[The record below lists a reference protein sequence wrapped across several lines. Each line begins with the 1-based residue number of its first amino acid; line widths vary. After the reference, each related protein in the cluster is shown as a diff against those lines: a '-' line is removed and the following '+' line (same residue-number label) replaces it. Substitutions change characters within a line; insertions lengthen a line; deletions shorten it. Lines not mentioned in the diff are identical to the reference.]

1 MPVERRTT
9 SRQVTTVVVAVVVV
23 LLVGLAGWGLVQ
35 AASNKDSGVS
45 LRLGDDVFDAGN
57 AVRLSG
63 QVAKDGPVLFS
74 DVSGRGQ
81 SRPIFVNH
89 FGSDPQVRWVAFTA
103 VAPGAEKG
111 CYLAWNAKRN
121 LFEERQLPTENASE
135 AGRGKVGELCRSTTW
150 AANGQGLIQFSW
162 QVDKV
167 GDLQVDLRKGAP
179 SSTAP
184 PTTAPPTT
192 PPTSPPTTPPTTG

>member
-1 MPVERRTT
+1 MPVERRTA

-35 AASNKDSGVS
+35 AASKKGSGVS

-57 AVRLSG
+57 AVRLSKQIG
-63 QVAKDGPVLFS
+63 KDGPILFS

-89 FGSDPQVRWVAFTA
+89 FGTDPQTRWVAFTA

-111 CYLAWNAKRN
+111 CYLAWSATRN
-121 LFEERQLPTENASE
+121 LFEERQLPSANGSSASKE
-135 AGRGKVGELCRSTTW
+135 QQGKLCRDSTW
-150 AANGQGLIQFSW
+150 PANGQGLTQFTW
-162 QVDKV
+162 TV
-167 GDLQVDLRKGAP
+167 GKGGTLQVDLRKPAP
-179 SSTAP
+179 VPTTVAATAP
-184 PTTAPPTT
+184 PTT
-192 PPTSPPTTPPTTG
+192 G

>member
-1 MPVERRTT
+1 MPVERRTA

-35 AASNKDSGVS
+35 AASTKGSGVS

-57 AVRLSG
+57 AVRLSKQIG
-63 QVAKDGPVLFS
+63 KDGPILFS

-89 FGSDPQVRWVAFTA
+89 FGNDPQTRWVAFTA

-111 CYLAWNAKRN
+111 CFLAWNASKD
-121 LFEERQLPTENASE
+121 LFEERQLPTAD
-135 AGRGKVGELCRSTTW
+135 GKAQGELCRSDTW
-150 AANGQGLIQFSW
+150 PSNGQGLTQYSW
-162 QVDKV
+162 RVDKDGV
-167 GDLQVDLRKGAP
+167 LLIDLRKPAAVP
-179 SSTAP
+179 ST
-184 PTTAPPTT
+184 TTAPPTT
-192 PPTSPPTTPPTTG
+192 G

>member
-1 MPVERRTT
+1 MPVERRST

-35 AASNKDSGVS
+35 TASKQDSGVS

-57 AVRLSG
+57 SVRLSR

-81 SRPIFVNH
+81 ARPIFVNH
-89 FGSDPQVRWVAFTA
+89 FGDDPQVRWVAFTA

-111 CYLAWNAKRN
+111 CYLAWNATRN
-121 LFEERQLPTENASE
+121 LFEERKLPTENASE
-135 AGRGKVGELCRSTTW
+135 SGKGQLGELCRSTTW
-150 AANGQGLIQFSW
+150 AANGEGLTQFSW
-162 QVDKV
+162 RVDK
-167 GDLQVDLRKGAP
+167 DSNLQVDLRKGAP

-184 PTTAPPTT
+184 PTTG
-192 PPTSPPTTPPTTG
+192 TSVPNS

>member
-1 MPVERRTT
+1 MPVERRTA

-35 AASNKDSGVS
+35 AASKKDSGVS

-57 AVRLSG
+57 AVRLSR
-63 QVAKDGPVLFS
+63 QVGKDGPVLFS

-111 CYLAWNAKRN
+111 CYLAWNATRN
-121 LFEERQLPTENASE
+121 LFEERRLPTENGAD
-135 AGRGKVGELCRSTTW
+135 AGRGKLGDLCRSTTW
-150 AANGQGLIQFSW
+150 AANGEGLTQFSW
-162 QVDKV
+162 QVDK
-167 GDLQVDLRKGAP
+167 GGNLQVDLRKGAP
-179 SSTAP
+179 ATSTTSTAP
-184 PTTAPPTT
+184 PTT
-192 PPTSPPTTPPTTG
+192 G

>member
-1 MPVERRTT
+1 MPVERRST
-9 SRQVTTVVVAVVVV
+9 SQQVTTVVVAVVVV
-23 LLVGLAGWGLVQ
+23 LLVGLAGWGLVR
-35 AASNKDSGVS
+35 AGSSKDSGVS

-89 FGSDPQVRWVAFTA
+89 FGNDTQVRWVAFTA

-111 CYLAWNAKRN
+111 CYLAWNATRN
-121 LFEERQLPTENASE
+121 LFEERKLPTENASE
-135 AGRGKVGELCRSTTW
+135 SGRGKLGELCRSTTW
-150 AANGQGLIQFSW
+150 AANGAGLTQFSW
-162 QVDKV
+162 QVDK
-167 GDLQVDLRKGAP
+167 GGNLQVDLRKGAP

-184 PTTAPPTT
+184 PTTA
-192 PPTSPPTTPPTTG
+192 TSVPNS